1 LDLSALISGF
11 GGGAV
16 TILSFIA
23 ALSIVVAIHEYGH
36 YIVGRWS
43 GIGADVFSIGF
54 GPILWSRVDKRGM
67 RWQIAAIPLGGYVK
81 FKGDANAASGKD
93 ADAMEGLNETELR
106 ATMHGAPL
114 WARSATVAAGPVFNF
129 ILSIFMFA
137 AVIMISG
144 QAGDKLV
151 IGKLFEMPHKSYTL
165 QEGDEVLSVNGTPVP
180 VASAG
185 ESFGDFWK
193 DMEIADPLIYEVKRD
208 GEVMEVTGPYFNTPV
223 VHTIVPRSA
232 ARAAGLEVGDV
243 ITAVDGTP
251 VAAFTQLQQ
260 AVEGSEGRTLM
271 LDVIRNGETLQFE
284 LTPKRSD
291 EPQEEGGFKTFWR
304 IGVSGGLAFEIDAT
318 EWVGLG
324 PALKIGV
331 EQTWR
336 VASGSVSGLYHMLTG
351 AISSC
356 NLSGPVG
363 IAETAGEM
371 ASRGGTSFFWF
382 VAVISTAIG
391 MLNLFPIPMLDGG
404 HLVFYAYEAVTGKPP
419 SDSWLNVLMQVGLM
433 MVLGLMMFGLMN
445 DLFLCR

>member
-1 LDLSALISGF
+1 MDLSALISGF

-16 TILSFIA
+16 TVVSFIL

-36 YIVGRWS
+36 YIIGRWS

-54 GPILWSRVDKRGM
+54 GKVLWSRVDKRGM
-67 RWQIAAIPLGGYVK
+67 QWQIAAIPLGGYVK

-93 ADAMEGLNETELR
+93 ADAMEGLSETELR

-114 WARSATVAAGPVFNF
+114 WARTATVAAGPVFNF
-129 ILSIFMFA
+129 VLSIFMFA
-137 AVIMISG
+137 AVIAISG

-151 IGKLFEMPHKSYTL
+151 IGKLFDMPHKAYTL
-165 QEGDEVLSVNGTPVP
+165 EEGDQVLAVNGVSVP
-180 VASAG
+180 VASEG
-185 ESFGDFWK
+185 ESFADFWEN
-193 DMEIADPLIYEVKRD
+193 MEIADPLIYEVERD
-208 GEVMEVTGPYFNTPV
+208 GKVMEVTGPYFNTPV
-223 VHTIVPRSA
+223 VHTINPRSA
-232 ARAAGLEVGDV
+232 ARDAGLEVGDV
-243 ITAVDGTP
+243 ITAVDGSP
-251 VAAFTQLQQ
+251 VAAFKQLQR
-260 AVEGSEGRTLM
+260 AVEGSEGKTL
-271 LDVIRNGETLQFE
+271 LIDVIRNGETMQFE

-291 EPQEEGGFKTFWR
+291 EPQPEGGFKTFWR
-304 IGVSGGLAFEIDAT
+304 IGVTGGLAFEIDAT
-318 EWVGLG
+318 EWVGVG
-324 PALKIGV
+324 ESLKIGV

-391 MLNLFPIPMLDGG
+391 VLNLFPIPMLDGG

-419 SDSWLNVLMQVGLM
+419 SDSWLNVLMQIGLFL
-433 MVLGLMMFGLMN
+433 VLGLMMFGLMN

>member
-1 LDLSALISGF
+1 VDFPAILSGF
-11 GGGAV
+11 GNGSV
-16 TILSFIA
+16 TVLSFIV

-54 GPILWSRVDKRGM
+54 GPVLWSRVDKRGM

-129 ILSIFMFA
+129 ILSIFLFA
-137 AVIMISG
+137 AVIIASG
-144 QAGDKLV
+144 QTGEKLV

-165 QEGDEVLSVNGTPVP
+165 QEGDTVVSVNGIDVP
-180 VASAG
+180 LASDAAG
-185 ESFGDFWK
+185 FDAFWNG
-193 DMEIADPLIYEVKRD
+193 MEITDPLNYVVERD
-208 GEVMEVTGPYFNTPV
+208 GETLSVTGPYFNTPV
-223 VHTIVPRSA
+223 VHSIVPRSA
-232 ARAAGLEVGDV
+232 ARNAGLEVGDV
-243 ITAVDGTP
+243 IVAIDGESI
-251 VAAFTQLQQ
+251 ASFKQLQQ
-260 AVEGSEGRTLM
+260 AVEGSEGKTLA
-271 LDVIRNGETLQFE
+271 LDVVRNGEAMNFD

-291 EPQEEGGFKTFWR
+291 EPKAEGGFETFWR
-304 IGVSGGLAFEIDAT
+304 IGVTGGLAFELEAT
-318 EWVGLG
+318 EWVGVG
-324 PALKIGV
+324 DAAKVGV

-336 VASGSVSGLYHMLTG
+336 VASGSVSGLYHMITG

-371 ASRGGTSFFWF
+371 ASRGVVDFFWF

-433 MVLGLMMFGLMN
+433 LVLGLMMFGLLN

>member
-1 LDLSALISGF
+1 MT
-11 GGGAV
+11 V
-16 TILSFIA
+16 LSFIV

-54 GPILWSRVDKRGM
+54 GPVLYSRVDKRGM

-114 WARSATVAAGPVFNF
+114 WARAATVAAGPVFNF
-129 ILSIFMFA
+129 ILSIFLFA
-137 AVIMISG
+137 AVIMVSG
-144 QAGDKLV
+144 QTGDKLV

-165 QEGDEVLSVNGTPVP
+165 QEGDTVVSVNGIDVP
-180 VASAG
+180 MTSDGADYDA
-185 ESFGDFWK
+185 FWN
-193 DMEIADPLIYEVKRD
+193 DMEVTDPLNYVVERD
-208 GEVMEVTGPYFNTPV
+208 GQTLNVTGPYFNTPV
-223 VHTIVPRSA
+223 VHSVVPRSA
-232 ARAAGLEVGDV
+232 ARNAGLEVGDV
-243 ITAVDGTP
+243 IIAIDGS
-251 VAAFTQLQQ
+251 AIASFKQLQQ
-260 AVEGSEGRTLM
+260 AVEGGGGKTLA
-271 LDVIRNGETLQFE
+271 LDVVRDGEQMAFE

-291 EPQEEGGFKTFWR
+291 EPKEGGGFETFWR
-304 IGVSGGLAFEIDAT
+304 IGVTGGLAFEPEAT
-318 EWVGLG
+318 EWVG
-324 PALKIGV
+324 ATDAMRVGV

-404 HLVFYAYEAVTGKPP
+404 HLVFYGYEAVTGRPP
-419 SDSWLNVLMQVGLM
+419 SDSWLDVLMRVGLTL
-433 MVLGLMMFGLMN
+433 VLGLMLFGLLN